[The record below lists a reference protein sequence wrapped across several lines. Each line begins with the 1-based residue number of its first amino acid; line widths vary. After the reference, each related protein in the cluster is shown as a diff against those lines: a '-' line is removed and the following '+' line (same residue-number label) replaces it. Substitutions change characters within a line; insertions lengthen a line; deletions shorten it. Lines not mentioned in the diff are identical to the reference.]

1 MRQSTRKGFIWDCLL
16 TLLIIGAAVAI
27 SMGLAGINDDNNPFA
42 MAVFILAV
50 ALTARITSGYF
61 WGIAASV
68 AGTFCVNYFFT
79 YPFWSFDIAYPGYP
93 LTITVMLIVSI
104 LISTLTT
111 QIKKQEQ
118 IRYEMDREKMHAN
131 LLRAIAHDIRTPL
144 ASILGAGSALQEQ
157 ELSSEAKATLLDGI
171 QRDAKWLVRI
181 TENLLSVTRFSS
193 GAEMSLKTEDEV
205 LEEIIGSAILKYHQ
219 TVGSLPVKVDKL
231 DSIVM
236 VPADGMLLEQVLIN
250 LFDNVSAHAEGATQ
264 IWLHISP
271 EKDRITL
278 SVEDDGTGIPASLL
292 PHLLDG
298 TMQQSGRARSDDR
311 RNMGIG
317 LSVCHSIIRAHGGEL
332 RAGSSVHGGAAF
344 TFTLPCK
351 EENYVDQSAL

>member
-1 MRQSTRKGFIWDCLL
+1 MRKSGKRVIVRDCILS
-16 TLLIIGAAVAI
+16 LLIIGVAVAI
-27 SMGLAGINDDNNPFA
+27 SMGLAQINNDNNPFA
-42 MAVFILAV
+42 MAIFILAV
-50 ALTARITSGYF
+50 ALIARMTSGYF

-79 YPFWSFDIAYPGYP
+79 YPFWSFDITYPGYP
-93 LTITVMLIVSI
+93 LTIAVMLIVSI

-111 QIKKQEQ
+111 QIKLQEK

-144 ASILGAGSALQEQ
+144 ASILGASSALQEQ
-157 ELSSEAKATLLDGI
+157 TLSADAQSSLIDGI

-181 TENLLSVTRFSS
+181 TENLLSVTRFS
-193 GAEMSLKTEDEV
+193 GTEVSLKTEDEV

-219 TVGSLPVKVDKL
+219 TSGSLPVKVDTL
-231 DSIVM
+231 DSIVI

-264 IWLHISP
+264 IWLHVIH
-271 EKDRITL
+271 EGNRITL
-278 SVEDDGTGIPASLL
+278 SVEDDGLGIPVTLL
-292 PHLLDG
+292 PHIMDG
-298 TMQQSGRARSDDR
+298 TMQQSKRIRPDDR

-317 LSVCHSIIRAHGGEL
+317 LSVCNSIIRAHGGEL
-332 RAGSSVHGGAAF
+332 TAGESRHGGAAF

-351 EENYVDQSAL
+351 EEKYADQPAL

>member
-1 MRQSTRKGFIWDCLL
+1 MRKSGKKVIIRDCLL
-16 TLLIIGAAVAI
+16 SLLIIGTAVAI
-27 SMGLAGINDDNNPFA
+27 SMGLARINDDNNPFA

-50 ALTARITSGYF
+50 ALVARMTDGYL

-79 YPFWSFDIAYPGYP
+79 YPFWSFDITYPGYP
-93 LTITVMLIVSI
+93 LTIAVMLIVSI

-157 ELSSEAKATLLDGI
+157 TLSAEAQSSLIDGI
-171 QRDAKWLVRI
+171 QRDARWLVRM
-181 TENLLSVTRFSS
+181 TENLLSVTRFS
-193 GAEMSLKTEDEV
+193 GTEVSLKTEDEV

-219 TVGSLPVKVDKL
+219 TAGSLPVKVDAP

-236 VPADGMLLEQVLIN
+236 VSADAMLLEQVLIN
-250 LFDNVSAHAEGATQ
+250 LFDNVSAHAEGASQ
-264 IWLHISP
+264 IWLHIIR
-271 EKDRITL
+271 EKNRITL
-278 SVEDDGTGIPASLL
+278 SVEDDGPGIPASLL
-292 PHLLDG
+292 PHILDG
-298 TMQQSGRARSDDR
+298 TMQQSKHIRPDDR

-317 LSVCHSIIRAHGGEL
+317 LSVCNSIIRAHGGEL
-332 RAGSSVHGGAAF
+332 SAGESRHGGAAF

-351 EENYVDQSAL
+351 EENYVDQPAL

>member
-1 MRQSTRKGFIWDCLL
+1 MTMKKSGRKVIIRDCILS
-16 TLLIIGAAVAI
+16 LLIIGAAVAI
-27 SMGLAGINDDNNPFA
+27 SMGLAQINDDNNPFA
-42 MAVFILAV
+42 MAIFILAV
-50 ALTARITSGYF
+50 ALIARITSGYF
-61 WGIAASV
+61 WGVAASV

-79 YPFWSFDIAYPGYP
+79 YPFWSFDITYPGYP
-93 LTITVMLIVSI
+93 LTIVVMLIVSI

-111 QIKKQEQ
+111 QIKLQEQ

-144 ASILGAGSALQEQ
+144 ASILGASSALREQ
-157 ELSSEAKATLLDGI
+157 TLSAEAQSSLVDGI

-181 TENLLSVTRFSS
+181 TENLLSVTRFS
-193 GAEMSLKTEDEV
+193 GTEVSLKTEDEV

-219 TVGSLPVKVDKL
+219 TTGSLPVKVDTL

-236 VPADGMLLEQVLIN
+236 IPADAMLLEQVLIN

-264 IWLHISP
+264 IWLHVTH
-271 EKDRITL
+271 EGNKVTL
-278 SVEDDGTGIPASLL
+278 SVEDDGSGIPASLL
-292 PHLLDG
+292 PHILDG
-298 TMQQSGRARSDDR
+298 TMQQSKRTTPDDR

-317 LSVCHSIIRAHGGEL
+317 LSVCNSIIRAHGGEL
-332 RAGSSVHGGAAF
+332 SAGQSRHGGAAF

-351 EENYVDQSAL
+351 EENYAG